1 MATINHDLGTAKPIV
16 GNYNLYIET
25 MQIGIQVSHVPHG
38 CHGHV
43 ERQVS

>member
-1 MATINHDLGTAKPIV
+1 MTWVQLSQLLETI
-16 GNYNLYIET
+16 YIET